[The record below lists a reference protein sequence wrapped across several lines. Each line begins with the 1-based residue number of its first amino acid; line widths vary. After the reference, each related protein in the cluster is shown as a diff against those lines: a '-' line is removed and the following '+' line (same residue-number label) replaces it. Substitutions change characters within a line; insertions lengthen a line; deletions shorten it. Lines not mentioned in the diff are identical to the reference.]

1 MKMVSDTLVDELLLK
16 LEPEWGKKKVDNVKL
31 IYQLGDE
38 NKRARIEKILT
49 LSARKH
55 LNDNL
60 LNTQV
65 LLPPSIR
72 QECEGRK
79 EVFAGTICYGRNAD
93 GTDRQRFPLYLNFE
107 DIKNHIIVTGLSG
120 TGKTTFGYDLLIELA
135 GKGKRCVVFDW
146 DRTWRN
152 VLSLDKSKYSFIE
165 KVRVYTIG
173 RNDISPFSWN
183 LFFSPPSGVS
193 FSSWLGIASGKPLEK
208 GLYSGLGVQD
218 FVETEA
224 EQLMKA
230 FQEGVLKLLPNLEDM
245 KQRIQAQHA
254 QARQLL
260 WKQSTERI
268 LKELTREA
276 MQEVFGSRQP
286 IDIEEEIL
294 ERDGVTI
301 IEMDIETPD
310 HLRILFQEV
319 LLTYFMLYYL
329 HKGEAQKEELRTLVI
344 CEEFPNMLP
353 QSSVEKKSGGEI
365 LSKILREGR
374 KFGLGLCCI
383 MQESSLAPNWL
394 QANCKVQAHFACQTR
409 RDIEATAGGL
419 FLKQNEI
426 PFLDFIWQGEA
437 IMKVKGRVKNCLVKI
452 PASPIK
458 EKITDEQLKE
468 LCKKWQHQ
476 N

>member
-1 MKMVSDTLVDELLLK
+1 MKMVSDVLVDELLLK
-16 LEPEWGKKKVDNVKL
+16 LEPEWGKEKVDNIKL

-38 NKRARIEKILT
+38 FKKARIQKILM
-49 LSARKH
+49 LSARKY
-55 LNDNL
+55 LGDNL

-65 LLPPSIR
+65 LLPPSTR

-79 EVFAGTICYGRNAD
+79 EVFVGVVCYGRNAD
-93 GTDRQRFPLYLNFE
+93 GTDRQRFPLYLDFE
-107 DIKNHIIVTGLSG
+107 DVKNHILVTGLSG
-120 TGKTTFGYDLLIELA
+120 TGKTTFGYNLLIELA
-135 GKGKRCVVFDW
+135 MNGKRCIVFDW

-152 VLSLDKSKYSFIE
+152 IRGLDKKRYPFVEDI
-165 KVRVYTIG
+165 RVYTIG

-218 FVETEA
+218 FIETEA
-224 EQLMKA
+224 EQMMKA
-230 FQEGVLKLLPNLEDM
+230 FREGVLKLLPNAEDM
-245 KQRIQAQHA
+245 KRRIQAQHA

-268 LKELTREA
+268 LKEITRES

-286 IDIEEEIL
+286 INIEKEIL

-301 IEMDIETPD
+301 IEMDIEIPD
-310 HLRILFQEV
+310 HLRVLFQEV
-319 LLTYFMLYYL
+319 LLTYFMLHYL
-329 HKGEAQKEELRTLVI
+329 HKGEALKEELRTLVI

-353 QSSVEKKSGGEI
+353 QSSIEKKSGGDV
-365 LSKILREGR
+365 LRKVLREGR

-383 MQESSLAPNWL
+383 LQESSLAPNWL

-409 RDIEATAGGL
+409 RDVETTASSL
-419 FLKQNEI
+419 FLKPEQI
-426 PFLDFIWQGEA
+426 GFLDLIWQGECL
-437 IMKVKGRVKNCLVKI
+437 MKVKGRVKNCLVKI

-458 EKITDEQLKE
+458 EKVTDEQLKE
-468 LCKKWQHQ
+468 LCRKWQRRS
-476 N
+476 